1 MRAIDSIAAAA
12 RDIFDNALYRTL
24 YYGNTA
30 FFYDTTSYHIT
41 FYMLVFDYWMMR
53 MGWDG

>member
-30 FFYDTTSYHIT
+30 FFTIQHHIT
-41 FYMLVFDYWMMR
+41 SHSTCLYLII
-53 MGWDG
+53 G